1 MKKGFVYSVVKEKCP
16 RCNEGDLF
24 KHKGLWSLKD
34 IGATHE
40 RCSVCNQDFMME
52 DGFYLGAT
60 YVSYAFAVGIAVPI
74 LTILS
79 IGFGVDF
86 FIILGVILVV
96 LLLLTPPI
104 MRYSR
109 SIWFNFFVHYDK
121 DWKQE
126 NEKQKLQ
133 A

>member
-1 MKKGFVYSVVKEKCP
+1 MVKEKCP

-24 KHKGLWSLKD
+24 KHKGLWNLKD

-60 YVSYAFAVGIAVPI
+60 YVSYAIAIGIAVPI

-79 IGFGVDF
+79 LGFGVDF
-86 FIILGVILVV
+86 LIILGVILAV
-96 LLLLTPPI
+96 LLVLTPPM

-121 DWKQE
+121 DWKKE

>member
-24 KHKGLWSLKD
+24 KHKGLWNLKD
-34 IGATHE
+34 IGATNE

-79 IGFGVDF
+79 LGFGVDF
-86 FIILGVILVV
+86 LIILGVILAV
-96 LLLLTPPI
+96 LLVLTPPM